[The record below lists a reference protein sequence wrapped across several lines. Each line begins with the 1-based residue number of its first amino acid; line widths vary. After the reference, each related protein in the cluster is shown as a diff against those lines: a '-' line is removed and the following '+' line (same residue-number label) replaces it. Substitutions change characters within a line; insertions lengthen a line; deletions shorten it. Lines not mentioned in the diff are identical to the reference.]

1 MRQGKN
7 DPSGKKHISRVAG
20 AFLASAVMASSF
32 GLSSCGRKP
41 DPTTIPVETEDTR
54 ATESIAQVGTVPA
67 EFEKIISEDKFRN
80 VKAFSDRLLE
90 LKKST
95 EENNAN
101 AFTITMMDLYGEVL
115 TEYSGETE
123 NDAYGATTLTAT
135 SDGGFIFAQGYNANY
150 IPGMDQIKTGYHSRI
165 IKCDAKGN
173 VVFDTKLDSVTIGA
187 LDFCIEKDGR
197 YYFFGADKEKEGD
210 NDLGKPKVSCMVFD
224 GSGKLEK
231 QLLIGGSSHDHLIQ
245 AESTENGFLLE
256 INSMS
261 EDGDFEGSGANYH
274 EIGWKVTISDDLVI
288 TEKEK
293 LAERTRLRT
302 RVGEK
307 DGKPVYMD
315 DKMFDGFDAGGVM
328 SYIDYGDKYLL
339 VSYHPTGEYEK
350 QPAYISS
357 IWQYSETVYS
367 MYDRSGKLLFRAS
380 VDSSPDYDA
389 IVSSEKEL

>member
-1 MRQGKN
+1 
-7 DPSGKKHISRVAG
+7 
-20 AFLASAVMASSF
+20 
-32 GLSSCGRKP
+32 
-41 DPTTIPVETEDTR
+41 
-54 ATESIAQVGTVPA
+54 
-67 EFEKIISEDKFRN
+67 
-80 VKAFSDRLLE
+80 
-90 LKKST
+90 
-95 EENNAN
+95 
-101 AFTITMMDLYGEVL
+101 
-115 TEYSGETE
+115 
-123 NDAYGATTLTAT
+123 
-135 SDGGFIFAQGYNANY
+135 
-150 IPGMDQIKTGYHSRI
+150 MDQIKTGYHSRI

-274 EIGWKVTISDDLVI
+274 EIGWKVIISDDLVI

-302 RVGEK
+302 RV
-307 DGKPVYMD
+307 
-315 DKMFDGFDAGGVM
+315 AGGVM
-328 SYIDYGDKYLL
+328 SYIDYGDMYLL
-339 VSYHPTGEYEK
+339 VSYHPPGEYEK

>member
-1 MRQGKN
+1 
-7 DPSGKKHISRVAG
+7 
-20 AFLASAVMASSF
+20 
-32 GLSSCGRKP
+32 
-41 DPTTIPVETEDTR
+41 
-54 ATESIAQVGTVPA
+54 
-67 EFEKIISEDKFRN
+67 
-80 VKAFSDRLLE
+80 
-90 LKKST
+90 
-95 EENNAN
+95 
-101 AFTITMMDLYGEVL
+101 
-115 TEYSGETE
+115 
-123 NDAYGATTLTAT
+123 
-135 SDGGFIFAQGYNANY
+135 
-150 IPGMDQIKTGYHSRI
+150 
-165 IKCDAKGN
+165 
-173 VVFDTKLDSVTIGA
+173 
-187 LDFCIEKDGR
+187 
-197 YYFFGADKEKEGD
+197 
-210 NDLGKPKVSCMVFD
+210 MVFD

-307 DGKPVYMD
+307 DG
-315 DKMFDGFDAGGVM
+315 
-328 SYIDYGDKYLL
+328 
-339 VSYHPTGEYEK
+339 

>member
-1 MRQGKN
+1 MRPEKKTQSGKN
-7 DPSGKKHISRVAG
+7 YTSRVAG
-20 AFLASAVMASSF
+20 AFVASAVMASAV
-32 GLSSCGRKP
+32 GLSACGRKP

-67 EFEKIISEDKFRN
+67 EFERIIAEDRFHH
-80 VKAFSDRLLE
+80 VEAFSDRLLE
-90 LKKST
+90 LKKDS
-95 EENNAN
+95 EGKDPN

-115 TEYSGETE
+115 AEYSGEAE
-123 NDAYGATTLTAT
+123 NDAYGATALTAT
-135 SDGGFIFAQGYNANY
+135 EDGGFIFAQGYNANY
-150 IPGMDQIKTGYHSRI
+150 IPGMDQIKTGYHSRV

-173 VVFDTKLDSVTIGA
+173 VVFDTQLDSVEIGA
-187 LDFCIEKDGR
+187 LTDCIEKEGR
-197 YYFFGADKEKEGD
+197 YYFFGEDKEKEGD

-231 QLLIGGSSHDHLIQ
+231 QLLIGGSRFDNLNQ
-245 AESTENGFLLE
+245 VESTENGFLLE

-274 EIGWKVTISDDLVI
+274 EIGWKVIISDDLVI

-389 IVSSEKEL
+389 KVSSENGL

>member
-1 MRQGKN
+1 
-7 DPSGKKHISRVAG
+7 
-20 AFLASAVMASSF
+20 
-32 GLSSCGRKP
+32 
-41 DPTTIPVETEDTR
+41 
-54 ATESIAQVGTVPA
+54 
-67 EFEKIISEDKFRN
+67 
-80 VKAFSDRLLE
+80 
-90 LKKST
+90 
-95 EENNAN
+95 
-101 AFTITMMDLYGEVL
+101 
-115 TEYSGETE
+115 
-123 NDAYGATTLTAT
+123 
-135 SDGGFIFAQGYNANY
+135 
-150 IPGMDQIKTGYHSRI
+150 
-165 IKCDAKGN
+165 
-173 VVFDTKLDSVTIGA
+173 
-187 LDFCIEKDGR
+187 
-197 YYFFGADKEKEGD
+197 
-210 NDLGKPKVSCMVFD
+210 
-224 GSGKLEK
+224 
-231 QLLIGGSSHDHLIQ
+231 
-245 AESTENGFLLE
+245 
-256 INSMS
+256 MS